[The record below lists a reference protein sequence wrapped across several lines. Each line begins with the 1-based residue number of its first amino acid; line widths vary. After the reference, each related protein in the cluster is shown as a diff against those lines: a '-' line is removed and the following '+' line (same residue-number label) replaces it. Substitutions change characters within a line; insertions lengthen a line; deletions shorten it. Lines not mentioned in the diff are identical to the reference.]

1 MLPCSRLVAMVA
13 VWLSGVWT
21 ADRFSEYPMQVKTDI
36 PTAVDVAPN
45 GAVWFIIEF
54 SDAVGIFQNGKIRRI
69 RRKDQ
74 NLEVLGL
81 AADDAGGA
89 WVTDAAARAISH
101 ILADGEI
108 RSFPLST
115 PIVRLGRLA
124 LAPDGAV
131 WFADMLMASV
141 TRLQN
146 GVFTTHSVGQQGG
159 TPYGIALDRS
169 GNIWATLQGSDKLGR
184 IANNG
189 ELRTFDVPTRN
200 SGLGDLAV
208 DKSGAVWFLE
218 LRANKI
224 GRLAG
229 ERFAEF
235 EVPTPSAGLAS
246 LAPRAGRIA
255 VVHRTPC
262 WQAWSHK
269 GRTRRRVQPSSS
281 EQPSLRCGSRYQQC
295 CVVHRSRG
303 VAGPVCLFTMSGSCH
318 SDQPS
323 EDMLRIALAVRTN
336 PTPMISSAAPT

>member
-1 MLPCSRLVAMVA
+1 
-13 VWLSGVWT
+13 
-21 ADRFSEYPMQVKTDI
+21 MQVKTDI
-36 PTAVDVAPN
+36 PTAIDVAPN

-54 SDAVGIFQNGKIRRI
+54 SDVVGIFQNGKIRRI

-101 ILADGEI
+101 ILADGEV

-141 TRLQN
+141 TRLQK

-159 TPYGIALDRS
+159 TPYGIALDRR
-169 GNIWATLQGSDKLGR
+169 GNIWTTLQGSDKLGR

-189 ELRTFDVPTRN
+189 ELTTFDVPTRN

-208 DKSGAVWFLE
+208 DESGAVWFLE

-246 LAPRAGRIA
+246 LAPAPDGSLWFTELHAGKLGRIKDGHVSEFGLPRA
-255 VVHRTPC
+255 
-262 WQAWSHK
+262 
-269 GRTRRRVQPSSS
+269 SSR
-281 EQPSLRCGSRYQQC
+281 PF
-295 CVVHRSRG
+295 G
-303 VAGPVCLFTMSGSCH
+303 VAVDTSNVVWYTDLGGWLGRFAYS
-318 SDQPS
+318 
-323 EDMLRIALAVRTN
+323 R
-336 PTPMISSAAPT
+336 